1 MKKVKAVCAIAV
13 LSIAIGMVLRAYA
26 VAHNELMS
34 VRKEFCVADPDVD
47 NWRGFLPL
55 YRLVAD
61 NQHAGSIQEVA
72 RVEAHIVSNFVL
84 YFFATEDELSPV
96 KACFGGRFQCL
107 RSRVPILAA
116 DSRAVQNRGLGRHIG
131 GCRVREMNRR

>member
-61 NQHAGSIQEVA
+61 NQH
-72 RVEAHIVSNFVL
+72 IVSNFVL
-84 YFFATEDELSPV
+84 YVFATEDELSPV

-107 RSRVPILAA
+107 RFRVPILAA